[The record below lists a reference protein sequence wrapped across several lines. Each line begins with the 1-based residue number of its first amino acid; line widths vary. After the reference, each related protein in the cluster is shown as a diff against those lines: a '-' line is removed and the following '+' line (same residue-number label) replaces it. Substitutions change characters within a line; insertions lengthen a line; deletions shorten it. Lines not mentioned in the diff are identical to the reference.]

1 MPKYLYFLK
10 DIGYWQQTGSRH
22 SSLFH
27 VDKKIIVSPTISDYC
42 LSPRYG
48 NKKSDIVLI
57 LWPVMGFN
65 MLAVTLFQ
73 FIEMTK
79 ASTTK
84 TNRTRKMSWFT
95 KPEEKIK
102 LSTHFRAKKEKIK

>member
-1 MPKYLYFLK
+1 MNFY
-10 DIGYWQQTGSRH
+10 
-22 SSLFH
+22 SSLIH
-27 VDKKIIVSPTISDYC
+27 VDKKFMVSPTISDYC
-42 LSPRYG
+42 LSPRQQ
-48 NKKSDIVLI
+48 KSDIVLI

-65 MLAVTLFQ
+65 MLAVTLLQ
-73 FIEMTK
+73 VIEMTK

-84 TNRTRKMSWFT
+84 KNRKRKMSWFT